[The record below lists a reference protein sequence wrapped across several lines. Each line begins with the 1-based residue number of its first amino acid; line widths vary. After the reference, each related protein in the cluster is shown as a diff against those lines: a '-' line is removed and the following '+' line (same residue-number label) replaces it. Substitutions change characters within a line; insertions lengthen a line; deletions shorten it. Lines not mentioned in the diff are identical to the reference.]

1 MKHFFL
7 LLLGISMCTT
17 IQAQDTPTADSTVL
31 LLVEN
36 MPEFPG
42 GTEAMMKFISSNIRY
57 PKAAIENSVQGRV
70 VASFIVNTDG
80 SLSDIK
86 ILKKLGW
93 GCDEEIERVL
103 LKMPLWQPGKQNGK
117 LVRVQF
123 NLPVAFQLQGEDSNA
138 AKDNFIG
145 PKFIGGETAL
155 AHYLDDHLKYPK
167 KARKDSTEG
176 TVIANAIIDAKGKVT
191 KIEILKGVSKEC
203 DKEAMRLIK
212 SLPPFEPAKRNLIQ
226 VESTYFISVKFRLP
240 EDNKK

>member
-1 MKHFFL
+1 MKYFFM
-7 LLLGISMCTT
+7 LLLGITVSAKLL
-17 IQAQDTPTADSTVL
+17 AQDAPATDTTVL

-42 GTEAMMKFISSNIRY
+42 GPEAMMKFISSNIRY
-57 PKAAIENSVQGRV
+57 PKAAIKNSVQGRV

-86 ILKKLGW
+86 LLKKLGW
-93 GCDEEIERVL
+93 GCDEEVERVL
-103 LKMPLWQPGKQNGK
+103 LKMPLWQPGQQNGK

-138 AKDNFIG
+138 SKDNFMG

-155 AHYLDDHLKYPK
+155 AHYLYDHLKYPK

-176 TVIANAIIDAKGKVT
+176 TFIANAIIDAKGKVI

-212 SLPPFEPAKRNLIQ
+212 SLPPFEPAKRNRIP
-226 VESTYFISVKFRLP
+226 VESTYFISVKFRLS
-240 EDNKK
+240 